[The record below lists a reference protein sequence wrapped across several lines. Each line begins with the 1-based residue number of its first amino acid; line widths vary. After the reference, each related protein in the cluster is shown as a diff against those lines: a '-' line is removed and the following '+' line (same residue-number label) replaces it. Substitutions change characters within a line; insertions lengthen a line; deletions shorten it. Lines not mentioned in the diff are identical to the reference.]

1 MYFSERKQQLLSLL
15 LAYPKGVSIG
25 ELQEVLNVSNRTVYR
40 ELASVEKRIA
50 TLGIEI
56 IKKRGSGYH
65 LVGKE
70 DKLAELKEL
79 LATNFEEGTF
89 TNNAERQNAI
99 LCTLLASDTEWTVEK
114 LAGEFSVSPA
124 TITADIQELE
134 QKLSGYELEFD
145 KLKGKGSKLV
155 GNEKEKRQILGNL
168 IANGVSEYD
177 FFQFLNKLETDKF
190 PTSANFF
197 LKQLNPKSLYLAK
210 TILYQVSKQ
219 SFDNV
224 TDNQLQ
230 RSLVLLTLSIERVTK
245 GMFIDIAHNFAPST
259 ENMQVANQVMAK
271 VASIT
276 GSAIPGQ
283 EVRFLAQQLEGIN
296 YRKPHSIFIDDFD
309 AELSYKVKQ
318 LISLV
323 ARDTNHDFP
332 KDEQLYANLLAHM
345 QAALKRNLTLTG
357 KVTNI
362 PVLQKIKEKY
372 QDLFSA
378 VAKELEVVFSQHEF
392 IADELGY
399 IAVHFAVSLEKHPA
413 VGNAKVLVISSRG
426 IDTGRIVE
434 SQLRKH
440 LPEISS
446 VKLAKPSELGS
457 LDFASYDLILST
469 NFLPNFTKPYKVISP
484 LLPTETISELQELL
498 KAEGGASAALTT
510 VASHNSGKEPSET
523 FYDLFETI
531 HTADKLLQIF
541 KVSAVSSSATV
552 EDTLAKIIAGITNE
566 FVTNASYVTKKV
578 IERYKEAPIGIP
590 HEDFALFH
598 SSNTKVKQP
607 FFQVFDIDRPF
618 TIQGMD
624 RKNIELNRI
633 LLMLAPKPMSE
644 SQKLLL
650 GKISSSVIESDINS
664 DIYKYGGS
672 EIIYEL
678 LSSLFLKAVQES

>member
-40 ELASVEKRIA
+40 ELANVEKRIA
-50 TLGIEI
+50 VLGIKI
-56 IKKRGSGYH
+56 IKKRGVGYQ
-65 LVGKE
+65 LVGEE
-70 DKLAELKEL
+70 DKLSELKAL
-79 LATNFEEGTF
+79 LATNTQEDTF
-89 TNNAERQNAI
+89 SNHFERQNAI
-99 LCTLLASDTEWTVEK
+99 LCTLLASDTEWTAEN
-114 LAGEFSVSPA
+114 LATEFSVSPA
-124 TITADIQELE
+124 TITADIKELE

-155 GNEKEKRQILGNL
+155 GNEKEKRQILDNL
-168 IANGVSEYD
+168 IANGISEYD
-177 FFQFLNKLETDKF
+177 FFQFLNKLETAKL
-190 PTSANFF
+190 PVSENFF

-219 SFDNV
+219 SFDKV

-230 RSLVLLTLSIERVTK
+230 RSLVLLALSIDRVTK
-245 GMFIDIAHNFAPST
+245 GMFVDVAHDFAPST

-271 VASIT
+271 VASTT

-323 ARDTNHDFP
+323 ARDTKHDFP
-332 KDEQLYANLLAHM
+332 KDEQLFADLLAHM
-345 QAALKRNLTLTG
+345 QAALKRNLTLAG

-372 QDLFSA
+372 QDLFRA
-378 VAKELEVVFSQHEF
+378 VAKELEVVFPQHEF

-399 IAVHFAVSLEKHPA
+399 IAVHFAVSLEKHPD
-413 VGNAKVLVISSRG
+413 VGNARVLVISSRG

-446 VKLAKPSELGS
+446 VKLAKPSEFGNLN
-457 LDFASYDLILST
+457 FNAYDLILST
-469 NFLPNFTKPYKVISP
+469 NFLSDFAEPYKVISP
-484 LLPTETISELQELL
+484 LLPTETISELRSLL
-498 KAEGGASAALTT
+498 KAEGGAIAALTT
-510 VASHNSGKEPSET
+510 VANQRSGKDPSEA
-523 FYDLFETI
+523 FYNLFETAQ
-531 HTADKLLQIF
+531 TADKLLQNF
-541 KVSAVSSSATV
+541 KVTVISSSNTI
-552 EDTLAKIIAGITNE
+552 EDTLAKIVTGITSE
-566 FVTNASYVTKKV
+566 FVSDASYVTKKV
-578 IERYKEAPIGIP
+578 IERYQEAPIGIP
-590 HEDFALFH
+590 NEDFALFH
-598 SSNTKVKQP
+598 SSNSKVKQP
-607 FFQVFDIDRPF
+607 FFQVFDINRSF

-664 DIYKYGGS
+664 DIYKYGDS
-672 EIIYEL
+672 EIIYQL